1 MKLNKW
7 VMFVALYVSACAVS
21 FNQFKVPPIMDVLA
35 EQFNVQIPEVA
46 FLMTAF
52 TIVGIVLALP
62 AGLLVQKIGIKP
74 LGVGVLL
81 CLTAGSALGALS
93 TDFTV
98 LLISRVLEGCANA
111 LILMLGIMLINLWFE
126 PKKVGVPTGVF
137 TTFPALAPLVM
148 FNIGARITQAM
159 GWQALW
165 WGGTVFALIAVIL
178 FLICIQV
185 PKVEAPPLAKG
196 EKAPSILAGFANGKA
211 WLLALSQGAI
221 AFLLFT
227 FLTVYPQIFTGHYH
241 LDGDT
246 ANYVASFNG
255 LFGIF
260 VCILSGVLIQRTG
273 KPALIT
279 TISFVGLVASVALTF
294 MLGDNVN
301 IYIVHVLAVS
311 LFTGL
316 VIPAVL
322 AVAPAIAK
330 TPLHIGATIAL
341 VNFVYYIGMAIG
353 APLITGMAEASGWTS
368 TLLPLVGAAVLG
380 LLAAIVFM
388 VINKKKPDSVE

>member
-7 VMFVALYVSACAVS
+7 VMFIALYISACAVS
-21 FNQFKVPPIMDVLA
+21 FNQFKVPPIMGVLA
-35 EQFNVQIPEVA
+35 EKFSVPIPDVA
-46 FLMTAF
+46 LLMTAF

-62 AGLLVQKIGIKP
+62 AGLLVQKVGIKP
-74 LGVGVLL
+74 LGIGVLL

-93 TDFTV
+93 TNFTM
-98 LLISRVLEGCANA
+98 LLVSRVLEGCANA

-126 PKKVGVPTGVF
+126 PSKVGVPTGIF

-148 FNIGARITQAM
+148 FNIGAQITQST
-159 GWQALW
+159 GWQTLW
-165 WGGTVFALIAVIL
+165 WGGTVFALVAVVL
-178 FLICIQV
+178 FLLCIRV
-185 PKVEAPPLAKG
+185 PRVEAPPLAEG

-211 WLLALSQGAI
+211 WLLALSQGVI

-227 FLTVYPQIFTGHYH
+227 FLTIYPQIFMGYYG
-241 LDGDT
+241 LDDIT

-255 LFGIF
+255 LFGVF

-279 TISFVGLVASVALTF
+279 TISFVGLVVSVALTF
-294 MLGDNVN
+294 MLGESVN

-341 VNFVYYIGMAIG
+341 VNFVYYIGMAMG
-353 APLITGMAEASGWTS
+353 APLITGMAETGGWTS
-368 TLLPLVGAAVLG
+368 TLVPLVGAAALG

-388 VINKKKPDSVE
+388 VTNRKKPKA